1 MTAPSSGPLHLFS
14 ERSRFETFPNP
25 LARAV
30 SRRRT
35 SRRELIDLTESNP
48 TRTGLLFPRQVLF
61 EALADPAASLYDP
74 EPFGLPLARSAI
86 ALYYADRGL
95 AVPPDQ
101 IVVTASTSEAY
112 GYAFKLLADPGDE
125 VLVPAPSY
133 PLFEFLATLDCARAV
148 PYALAYDG
156 EWHLD
161 RRALEQAA
169 GGRTKA
175 VAVVSPNNPTG
186 AFLKLDEL
194 EFLAG
199 FCRERGLAL
208 LSDEVFSDYAFG
220 PDPRRAPSALV
231 QAEALTFALS
241 GLSKVAALPQVK
253 IGWLAASGPAPLV
266 EQAMQRLEVIADTY
280 LSPSTPAQR
289 ALPKLLAQRSLAQEP
304 LRERLRKNLG
314 TLRALRPA
322 DAPWQPLE
330 VEGGWSAIL
339 QVPRALPEEQWATL
353 LVEEDGVLVHPGYFF
368 DFPREGYLAISL
380 IVEPDLFREAILRL
394 SARLC
399 RP

>member
-1 MTAPSSGPLHLFS
+1 MFS
-14 ERSRFETFPNP
+14 DRSRFEASPNP
-25 LARAV
+25 LTRAV
-30 SRRRT
+30 LRRRA
-35 SRRELIDLTESNP
+35 SGRDLIDLTESNP
-48 TRTGLLFPRQVLF
+48 TRTGPFFPREALL
-61 EALADPAASLYDP
+61 EALADPAASIYDP
-74 EPFGLPLARSAI
+74 EPFGLPLAREAI

-95 AVPPDQ
+95 AVPPDRV
-101 IVVTASTSEAY
+101 VVTASTSEAY
-112 GYAFKLLADPGDE
+112 AFLFKLLADPGDE

-133 PLFEFLATLDCARAV
+133 PLFEFLATLDCVRAV
-148 PYALAYDG
+148 PYPLAYDG

-161 RRALEQAA
+161 REALTWAA
-169 GGRTKA
+169 GARAKA
-175 VAVVSPNNPTG
+175 LAVVNPNNPTG
-186 AFLKLDEL
+186 SFLKSDEL
-194 EFLAG
+194 AFLAG

-220 PDPRRAPSALV
+220 PDPRRAPSALA

-280 LSPSTPAQR
+280 LSPGTPAQR

-304 LRERLRKNLG
+304 LCERLRENLRA
-314 TLRALRPA
+314 LRALRPA
-322 DAPWQPLE
+322 EAPWQPLE

-339 QVPRALPEEQWATL
+339 QVPRAHPEEEWATL
-353 LVEEDGVLVHPGYFF
+353 LVEEDGVLVHPGFFF
-368 DFPREGYLAISL
+368 DFPREGTLAVSL
-380 IVEPDLFREAILRL
+380 IVEPPLFREAILRL